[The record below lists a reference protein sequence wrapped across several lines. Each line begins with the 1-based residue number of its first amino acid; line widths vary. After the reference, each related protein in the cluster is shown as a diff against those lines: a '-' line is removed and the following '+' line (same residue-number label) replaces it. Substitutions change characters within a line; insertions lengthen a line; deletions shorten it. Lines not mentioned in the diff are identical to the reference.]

1 MRTRLCFVRA
11 GDPMQKHSI
20 VVART
25 RTRWLLVA
33 GALLLASTAPL
44 LASAGAASASNSPA
58 GWVTAN
64 TRVGNSKVPV
74 RQADIPGVTVDPS
87 NPSHIVLVDQ
97 YSATGQ
103 CEYHVSFDG
112 GGTWTG
118 GNLRAPSGFENP
130 PCSGG
135 LDSSGY
141 PHMNQSVA
149 FGSNG
154 QVYTVFTATNGKP
167 EIFTAPSNGKG
178 QADSTILAKSSDGGR
193 TFATGVVAVPAPT
206 GPAPMYTRPTV
217 GVEPRATG
225 DRVVVV
231 AWGLSPGTTS
241 PADGPGLRELDTS
254 VSNDGGSTFS
264 TPVVTSGP
272 GEQIREPSQPVFGPD
287 HAIYV
292 AWTSRTGGIGTNIVV
307 AKSTDGGATWTRN
320 AAGAVTGKGQGPN
333 GGEPQIAIDH
343 SSGSLYLVYQEQ
355 TPYGDQDIWFQKS
368 TDGATTWSKP
378 LRVNDD
384 PTGNGIRQHVPRIA
398 VAPSGRIDIVWL
410 DHRNGFI
417 APITPAPRG
426 EANVYFASS
435 SDGGASFSANRRITD
450 RTLNLDM
457 GLGPYLGSYSWYG
470 PTLAELGNNG
480 VFFAWSDPRSGNV
493 DNNSNDIYTATL
505 HLSGAGDQNNVN
517 ELITA
522 DSVSLAVQLSQQ
534 AYPGGGEKISAAFV
548 ANRVVL
554 VNQNDAAS
562 AVAGAALARAYY
574 GPVLVTPAGA
584 LPQSVKDEIR
594 RLNPGG
600 VFVLGNDSQVSP
612 AVVDQLGTIVSQN
625 VTRIGTAD
633 RVATAVAVAQAMD
646 LRSAADKTAGKPAF
660 AAAVIANPKSPEAA
674 AAAGFAAANRYPVL
688 FAGSDAVPDATLNAI
703 KSLGITS
710 VIVVGGTDSISDN
723 ALASLPNAKRVGG
736 TGASATSAA
745 VVEEAV
751 SRGVAT
757 NLAYVAPASN
767 PVDAALMGTAVARRG
782 GLLVLADNPSSSNAP
797 SLFRGLRLQPDEV
810 WIAVPSQPPAE
821 TPWLLVILVIVAI
834 VVLAVAGAVMLV
846 VGRRRGRSA
855 APAVT
860 AGGG

>member
-1 MRTRLCFVRA
+1 MH
-11 GDPMQKHSI
+11 KHSAAT
-20 VVART
+20 ARCT
-25 RTRWLLVA
+25 STTGSLVA
-33 GALLLASTAPL
+33 CLALLALSAPL
-44 LASAGAASASNSPA
+44 LLSGVGATDGLAAAPA

-64 TRVGNSKVPV
+64 TRVGSNKVPV
-74 RQADIPGVTVDPS
+74 RQADIPGVAVDPA

-97 YSATGQ
+97 NSAGGQ

-112 GGTWTG
+112 GATWTG
-118 GNLRAPSGFENP
+118 GNLRVPAGFENP

-178 QADSTILAKSSDGGR
+178 QADSTIMAKSSDGGR

-217 GVEPRATG
+217 GVEPRSTG

-231 AWGLSPGTTS
+231 AWGLTPGTTS
-241 PADGPGLRELDTS
+241 PADGPGLRELVTS
-254 VSNDGGSTFS
+254 VSNDGGSTFAN
-264 TPVVTSGP
+264 PVIVSGP

-292 AWTSRTGGIGTNIVV
+292 AWTSRTGGIGTNIAV
-307 AKSTDGGATWTRN
+307 AKSADGGATWTRN
-320 AAGAVTGKGQGPN
+320 AAGTVTGKGQGPN

-343 SSGSLYLVYQEQ
+343 STGSLYVVYQEQ

-384 PTGNGIRQHVPRIA
+384 QTGNGIRQHVPRIA
-398 VAPSGRIDIVWL
+398 VAPNGRIDVVWL
-410 DHRNGFI
+410 DHRNGYV
-417 APITPAPRG
+417 APVLPAPRG
-426 EANVYFASS
+426 EADVYYASS
-435 SDGGASFSANRRITD
+435 SDGGATFTANRRITD

-470 PTLAELGNNG
+470 PALTELGNNG
-480 VFFAWSDPRSGNV
+480 VFFAWSDARSGNV

-505 HLSGAGDQNNVN
+505 HLSGAGNQNNVN
-517 ELITA
+517 ELSTA
-522 DSVSLAVQLSQQ
+522 DRVSLAVQLSQL
-534 AYPGGGEKISAAFV
+534 AYPGGGEKISSAFI
-548 ANRVVL
+548 ANRIVL

-562 AVAGAALARAYY
+562 AIMGAVLARSYY
-574 GPVLVTPAGA
+574 GPVLLTPAGA

-600 VFVLGNDSQVSP
+600 VFVLGDDTKVSP
-612 AVVDQLGTIVSQN
+612 AVVDELGTIVSQN
-625 VTRIGTAD
+625 VTRLGTAD
-633 RVATAVAVAQAMD
+633 QVATAVAVAQAMD

-660 AAAVIANPKSPEAA
+660 KGAVIVNPNSPDAA
-674 AAAGFAAANRYPVL
+674 AAAGFAASLRFPVL
-688 FAGSDAVPDATLNAI
+688 FSGRTTVPDATLTAI
-703 KSLGITS
+703 QSLNISS
-710 VIVVGGTDSISDN
+710 VIVVGGPSDISDN
-723 ALASLPNAKRVGG
+723 ALSSLPNAKRVGG
-736 TGASATSAA
+736 TDATSTSGAVAA
-745 VVEEAV
+745 EAV
-751 SRGVAT
+751 SRGMDT
-757 NLAYVAPASN
+757 NLVYVAPTSN
-767 PVDAALMGTAVARRG
+767 AVVGAVMGAAIARKG
-782 GLLVLADNPSSSNAP
+782 GLLVVADNPTSSTVAAT
-797 SLFRGLRLQPDEV
+797 LQRLQLQPDQV
-810 WIAVPSQPPAE
+810 WVASVSQPSE
-821 TPWLLVILVIVAI
+821 TPWLLIILVIVVTA
-834 VVLAVAGAVMLV
+834 VLAVAGAVMFV
-846 VGRRRGRSA
+846 IGRSRSRST